1 MADLNEARFTGIVP
15 KFENAIVVKNEN
27 DEAHAFARMK
37 LNVSRGKNKDGK
49 YVDDLLTFSAFG
61 KTAQWIAKYVK
72 PGSGLIV
79 KASIRQSEVRKDAQ
93 GNDLT
98 DSQGHKIYTG
108 ERLVIDN
115 YNGVNFVRG
124 GEKSEGGNNG
134 GNAQQ
139 PQAAPAN
146 VMAQFQQQAPA
157 QQPQAAAAP
166 AGGFDF
172 GTFAFK

>member
-15 KFENAIVVKNEN
+15 KFENAIVVKNGN

-37 LNVSRGKNKDGK
+37 LNVSRGKNKEGK

-72 PGSGLIV
+72 PGAGLIV

-124 GEKSEGGNNG
+124 GEKSEGGNSNG

-139 PQAAPAN
+139 AQ
-146 VMAQFQQQAPA
+146 MAVNPVAMFQQAPA
-157 QQPQAAAAP
+157 QQPQATAP

-172 GTFAFK
+172 NDYSFK